1 MLEKAIILAAR
12 ADAGQVDKGG
22 EPYILHPLRV
32 MLAQESEVARICAVL
47 HDVLEDTPV
56 TREDLLRE
64 GFSLEIVTALEALSK
79 RPGENYELFIDRILG
94 NELACRVKAADIR
107 DNMNLDRLAE
117 ITARDLERVKR
128 YEMSLEKITASLGWQ
143 GEG

>member
-12 ADAGQVDKGG
+12 AHAGQVDKGG

-79 RPGENYELFIDRILG
+79 RPGEDYELFIDRILG